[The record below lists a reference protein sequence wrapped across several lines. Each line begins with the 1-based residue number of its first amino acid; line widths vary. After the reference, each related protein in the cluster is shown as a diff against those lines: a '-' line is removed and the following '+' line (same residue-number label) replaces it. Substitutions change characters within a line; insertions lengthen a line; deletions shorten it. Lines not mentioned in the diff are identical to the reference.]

1 MQYRRRWIYSLCYIL
16 ISISAI
22 LLTGCRKNGGTLTVG
37 VRSDISEWS
46 FCDPEK
52 EIYLG
57 LEEEIAELIQ
67 EKAGFQ
73 NIQYV
78 AVSDPGD
85 AEKKLAAG
93 EIDCI
98 IYDITKNDTSS
109 QDFFYSESYY
119 DTKTYTAAKT
129 STLFTS
135 AADLSGK
142 KVGILPYETE
152 AFAQLC
158 RKIEG
163 LGLAAP
169 IPFVAGSIYELSE
182 ALESGKVSAV
192 CTTDTVIYSVID
204 GNTKIIDLEI
214 GTQPVSVAVRK
225 EDPKAETIVDTVNRL
240 IEEGSI
246 RELIVNMGWE
256 E

>member
-1 MQYRRRWIYSLCYIL
+1 MLYRRRWICSLCYIL

-52 EIYLG
+52 QIYLG
-57 LEEEIAELIQ
+57 LEADIAELIQ

-73 NIQYV
+73 NIHYV
-78 AVSDPGD
+78 AISDPGD

>member
-1 MQYRRRWIYSLCYIL
+1 MLYRRRWIYSMCYIL

-73 NIQYV
+73 DIQYV

-98 IYDITKNDTSS
+98 IYDIPKNDASS
-109 QDFFYSESYY
+109 QVFLYSESYY
-119 DTKTYTAAKT
+119 DTYTYAAAKT

-135 AADLSGK
+135 AADLAGK
-142 KVGILPYETE
+142 KVGMLSYEPE
-152 AFAQLC
+152 SYAQLC
-158 RKIEG
+158 RKIAG
-163 LGLAAP
+163 LGLEAP
-169 IPFVAGSIYELSE
+169 VPLFAENPNQLSE
-182 ALESGKVSAV
+182 MMESGKVSAV

-204 GNTKIIDLEI
+204 GNTKIIDWEI

-240 IEEGSI
+240 IAEGSI
-246 RELIVNMGWE
+246 RELLVSMGWE
-256 E
+256 K